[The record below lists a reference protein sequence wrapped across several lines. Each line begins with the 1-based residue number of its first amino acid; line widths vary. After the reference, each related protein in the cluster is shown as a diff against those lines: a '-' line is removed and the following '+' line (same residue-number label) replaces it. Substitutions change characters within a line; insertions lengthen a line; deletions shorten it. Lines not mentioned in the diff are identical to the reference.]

1 MKRNEKVGV
10 EMLSIGDRFYF
21 AKDKHKAVWEKVPG
35 EVKQTQFQTYTQWA
49 VPASVIDSPAANEMY
64 VKSNFKALRKGT
76 QVVYLR
82 SKQ

>member
-1 MKRNEKVGV
+1 MNRNEASTIEK
-10 EMLSIGDRFYF
+10 LAIGDRFYF
-21 AKDKHKAVWEKVPG
+21 SKDKKKAVWEKVKG

-49 VPASVIDSPAANEMY
+49 VPASVIDSPAANEIY

-82 SKQ
+82 SK